1 MSGQRARG
9 RRTRREDLVTS
20 RWRQVLSVELMEL
33 GRQLTKFDILES
45 RETTLDGLEAIRMRD
60 ARDPVVD
67 VPSDRTHPGKP

>member
-1 MSGQRARG
+1 
-9 RRTRREDLVTS
+9 
-20 RWRQVLSVELMEL
+20 VLSVELMEL

-45 RETTLDGLEAIRMRD
+45 RETTLDGLEAIGMRD